1 MIINQVRMIIRL
13 LLCSLLLAAVSYAD
27 GPPLLTSVLPTETIE
42 VAKPFELQLEV
53 VSKAPASVQ
62 LMDDSIKQADGF
74 EIVGTRL
81 IGPVP
86 LAKENANPGSRFQT
100 TLVLVLE
107 TARPGSRT
115 LPSFE
120 LQVTIDEEV
129 FSLAS
134 EAATIDVQG
143 IVPEDFDPTEF
154 RQLKPLAEIETTK
167 TPKRIS
173 AWVAAVVVGL
183 IGGLLF
189 FWRRSKNS
197 DAAIRQ
203 RWISE
208 IDSLETDVRN
218 RKMELPEAHDETCHR
233 IRQWIQSSTGFPA
246 TSLPTDQLVN
256 QLRSRSWPE
265 PMLDRL
271 SKMLAR
277 DDQLKFTDGATPTE
291 HASTVFDDA
300 RWMIANPTIAQ
311 LLERN

>member
-1 MIINQVRMIIRL
+1 MLIRL

-27 GPPLLTSVLPTETIE
+27 GPPLLTSVLPTEIIE

-62 LMDDSIKQADGF
+62 LIDDSIEQADGF

-86 LAKENANPGSRFQT
+86 LAPLAKEDANPSSRFQT

-115 LPSFE
+115 LPSFK
-120 LQVTIDEEV
+120 LQVTIDEQV

-134 EAATIDVQG
+134 EAATVDVQG

-173 AWVAAVVVGL
+173 AWVAAIVVGL

-218 RKMELPEAHDETCHR
+218 RKSGLPEAHDETCHR
-233 IRQWIQSSTGFPA
+233 IRQWIQSSTRIPA

-277 DDQLKFTDGATPTE
+277 NDQLKFADGATPTE

-311 LLERN
+311 LRERN